1 MLYKGRADGS
11 FDYLGE
17 DPTDYEDSFKQINA
31 EGSYDLQPVMNLL
44 DFVNNSDDEEFAAEL
59 DDHVDVESFAEYLA
73 TQELLSNADAMDGP
87 GNNYYLWY
95 DTDEEKFTVL
105 SWDLNM
111 ALSGM
116 GGGAVPGGQADE
128 ESADGAAGD
137 ADSARTAPAGEDANA
152 NMPAGGPA
160 DGQQGGLGG
169 QQQGGP
175 GGQDDGP
182 GGTPGG
188 GPSGDEGGGG
198 GSRGSGV
205 LKERF
210 LDNDDFHQLYEDA
223 YAELYSELVED
234 GSANSLIEKIAENA
248 AAAGDED
255 TQAAVS
261 SLEQS
266 LSLISAEA
274 PEESRTMS
282 GGGAP
287 GW

>member
-1 MLYKGRADGS
+1 MDCVRTSIIGRPRRLSAQRRAVSWNHRSTLSFTKSHYSFTSVSVNGGDSAARLVLDAPDAQWADAYGNGVLYKGRADGS

-44 DFVNNSDDEEFAAEL
+44 DFVNNSDDEEFAEEL

-111 ALSGM
+111 ELSGM

-137 ADSARTAPAGEDANA
+137 ADSARTAPAGEDAN
-152 NMPAGGPA
+152 
-160 DGQQGGLGG
+160 
-169 QQQGGP
+169 
-175 GGQDDGP
+175 
-182 GGTPGG
+182 
-188 GPSGDEGGGG
+188 
-198 GSRGSGV
+198 
-205 LKERF
+205 
-210 LDNDDFHQLYEDA
+210 
-223 YAELYSELVED
+223 
-234 GSANSLIEKIAENA
+234 
-248 AAAGDED
+248 
-255 TQAAVS
+255 
-261 SLEQS
+261 
-266 LSLISAEA
+266 
-274 PEESRTMS
+274 
-282 GGGAP
+282 
-287 GW
+287 